1 MTSTI
6 KDSNEP
12 GKLAVDKKEINEAV
26 SLLVDKYGARRVF
39 LFGSFAR
46 GESGEGSD
54 IDLAVE
60 GLPESEFF
68 NAYGELLY
76 TLSREVDLL
85 DLSGAKNGL
94 RERVKRKGV
103 LLGEK

>member
-1 MTSTI
+1 MSSII
-6 KDSNEP
+6 KDSDESS
-12 GKLAVDKKEINEAV
+12 KLAVDEEEVGKAV

-46 GESGEGSD
+46 GETRKGSD

-85 DLSGAKNGL
+85 DLSGAKNSL
-94 RERVKRKGV
+94 RERVKREGV